1 MTMSKGLALVAEHA
15 QTMVRV
21 RPFLW
26 SAPLGFSFIF
36 IVSGP
41 SVPAISVVRSGSLPR
56 IASGLAEVAGQGG
69 RNARGPRGGDARRT
83 GRGTGCED
91 AGRAEPA
98 SDCSF
103 RPTPTVRSAGTRTCI
118 HLDPKQGLRFRT
130 DLNQTGSQIGMRNAA
145 LSWTLMWDLMTAA
158 GWKPRQPVSSPP
170 MPGCFAEWGEV
181 LGRHPE
187 LNPAFTDRMMG
198 WRPGRN
204 DPLRP
209 VTEWSR
215 WLRRGR
221 GDLWEGS

>member
-1 MTMSKGLALVAEHA
+1 MECAARIFLYIQRVGVFSPGHKRGSFGRPAL
-15 QTMVRV
+15 
-21 RPFLW
+21 
-26 SAPLGFSFIF
+26 
-36 IVSGP
+36 
-41 SVPAISVVRSGSLPR
+41 R
-56 IASGLAEVAGQGG
+56 IASGQAEVAGQGG

-103 RPTPTVRSAGTRTCI
+103 WPTPTAKSAGTRACI
-118 HLDPKQGLRFRT
+118 NLDPKQGLRFRT
-130 DLNQTGSQIGMRNAA
+130 DLNQSGSQIGLSNAA

-158 GWKPRQPVSSPP
+158 GREPRRPVSAPPPCRVVLLNGERSPD
-170 MPGCFAEWGEV
+170 GT
-181 LGRHPE
+181 LS

-198 WRPGRN
+198 WPPGWT

-215 WLRRGR
+215 WLRRAR
-221 GDLWEGS
+221 GDL